1 MPEPS
6 DWHQQFETFVE
17 TWKRNPQAREY
28 LGDAPFGHFVLTDY
42 ASSWAAFLE
51 WLSGLK
57 GTWCFRGQREASW
70 LLHTS
75 LDLAVRVNTATG
87 YFHLNRE
94 EVGRDLLYR
103 FQQQAREFLRYVP
116 NEDDLGSWFML
127 MQHHGVP
134 TRLLDW
140 TLSPYV
146 ALYFAVEEEARGG
159 EGELPAG
166 NERMSAL
173 WAIDLGWLES
183 EGRRVLVRH
192 DSNLGI
198 SGAPDSEMPDD
209 RRARA
214 DWINRRLGPGAA
226 PAIVRI
232 DPLVASER
240 MVAQQGVALCK
251 LVHEASF
258 NQMLMSMMLHNPPKD
273 PVIRKLEMANELRI
287 DILKRLRAMNIHR
300 ATLFPGIDGF
310 GKFLRMEAEV
320 KAFEARE

>member
-1 MPEPS
+1 M
-6 DWHQQFETFVE
+6 
-17 TWKRNPQAREY
+17 K
-28 LGDAPFGHFVLTDY
+28 
-42 ASSWAAFLE
+42 
-51 WLSGLK
+51 
-57 GTWCFRGQREASW
+57 
-70 LLHTS
+70 
-75 LDLAVRVNTATG
+75 VNTTTG

-94 EVGRDLLYR
+94 EVGRELLYR

-116 NEDDLGSWFML
+116 SEDDLGSWFML

-146 ALYFAVEEEARGG
+146 AMYFAVEEEARSG

-166 NERMSAL
+166 NERMSAV
-173 WAIDLGWLES
+173 WAIDLDWLES
-183 EGRRVLVRH
+183 EGRRVLVQH

-198 SGAPDSEMPDD
+198 LDATDSEMPDD

-214 DWINRRLGPGAA
+214 AWINSRLGPGAA

-258 NQMLMSMMLHNPPKD
+258 NQMVMSMMIHNPPKH
-273 PVIRKLEMANELRI
+273 PVIRKLEVVNELRI
-287 DILKRLRAMNIHR
+287 DILKRLRAMNINR
-300 ATLFPGIDGF
+300 ATLFPGLDGF
-310 GKFLRMEAEV
+310 GRFLRMEAEV

>member
-1 MPEPS
+1 
-6 DWHQQFETFVE
+6 
-17 TWKRNPQAREY
+17 
-28 LGDAPFGHFVLTDY
+28 
-42 ASSWAAFLE
+42 
-51 WLSGLK
+51 
-57 GTWCFRGQREASW
+57 

-75 LDLAVRVNTATG
+75 LDLAVKVNATTG

-94 EVGRDLLYR
+94 EVGRELLYR

-116 NEDDLGSWFML
+116 DENDLGSWFML

-146 ALYFAVEEEARGG
+146 AMYFAVEEDARGG
-159 EGELPAG
+159 EGEVPAG
-166 NERMSAL
+166 RMSAV
-173 WAIDLGWLES
+173 WAIDLDWLES
-183 EGRRVLVRH
+183 EGRRVLIRH
-192 DSNLGI
+192 ESNLGI
-198 SGAPDSEMPDD
+198 SDAPDSEMPDD

-214 DWINRRLGPGAA
+214 AWINRRLGPGAA

-258 NQMLMSMMLHNPPKD
+258 NQMVMSMMIHNPPEH
-273 PVIRKLEMANELRI
+273 PVIRKLEVVNELRM
-287 DILKRLRAMNIHR
+287 DILKRLRAMNINR
-300 ATLFPGIDGF
+300 ATLFPGLDGF
-310 GKFLRMEAEV
+310 GRFLKMEAEV